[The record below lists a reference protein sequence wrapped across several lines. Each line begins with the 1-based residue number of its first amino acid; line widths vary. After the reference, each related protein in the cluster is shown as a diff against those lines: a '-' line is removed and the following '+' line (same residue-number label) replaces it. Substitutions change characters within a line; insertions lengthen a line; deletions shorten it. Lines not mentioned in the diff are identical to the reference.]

1 MKRGERSF
9 AIFSK
14 CGLGEKNIYVQNLEP
29 RMRKKKVDTLGEEA
43 GKTQLNLSI
52 EGVFQYMELISLA
65 V

>member
-1 MKRGERSF
+1 
-9 AIFSK
+9 
-14 CGLGEKNIYVQNLEP
+14 
-29 RMRKKKVDTLGEEA
+29 MRKKKVDTLREEA